1 MKIAVIGGGPG
12 GLYFSALM
20 KQLDPSHEITVWE
33 RNAPEDTFGFGVV
46 FSDQTLSGIVASDR
60 DVFEDMGDVFA
71 YWDDVDVE
79 IRGERFSIGGNGFA
93 AMSRKD
99 LLKVLQRRAVDKG
112 VTIHFSTDAPPVE
125 ELMAEHDL
133 VVASDGINSAIRGLD
148 LAHFG
153 ATEDWRSMKYI
164 WLGTDT
170 VYDAFKFFIKES
182 EWGVMQV
189 HAYPMDDQSSTFIV
203 EMDEDVWRR
212 AGFDKVDAASLPP
225 GVSDE
230 ESIERL
236 RGLWADVLEG
246 GDLLA
251 NNSKW
256 ISFRTVRVETAVKD
270 NLVLVGDAAHSAH
283 FSIGSGTKLAME
295 DALALAACL
304 GEQPT
309 IESALKAFD
318 DERQTIVKSTQRSAQ
333 ASLEWFEELAQYVG
347 QDNEQ
352 FVFNLMTRSRRI
364 TYGNLQER
372 DPKFMARVD
381 EWLLRDQQESGRVP
395 TEGDFAVPAGQSVP
409 PMFLPF
415 TIKGRTLRNR
425 VVVSAMD
432 MYSSVDGVPG
442 DFHLVH
448 LGSWAMGGA
457 ALVMT
462 EMVCVSP
469 KGRITPGC
477 GGLWTDEQQE
487 AWSRIVAYG
496 HDFGA
501 LMGCQLGHSGRKG
514 STRLMWEGIDQ
525 PLHEGNWPLIAPSP
539 IPYLDGISQV
549 PREMTRED
557 MDSVRDDFVAAAR
570 RAAAADFDVLELHCA
585 HGYLLSGF
593 LTPVSNQR
601 TDEYGGS
608 LENRLRYPLEVF
620 DAVKAVWPEDRPL
633 FVRVSATD
641 WVPDGLSQEDS
652 IAIAAAFA
660 EHGAD
665 VIDVSTGQTTSEA
678 KPAFGRSYQTPYADR
693 IRNVTGVATMAVGSI
708 SSWDDANTTVAA
720 GRADLTALGRPHLY
734 DPHWTLY
741 AAAEQGV
748 SMPWLR
754 WPDQYLAGSRKP
766 PAGRSEEPKPR
777 LELKP
782 AESVSASRPSRW
794 RPVSAGSDPS

>member
-1 MKIAVIGGGPG
+1 
-12 GLYFSALM
+12 
-20 KQLDPSHEITVWE
+20 
-33 RNAPEDTFGFGVV
+33 
-46 FSDQTLSGIVASDR
+46 
-60 DVFEDMGDVFA
+60 
-71 YWDDVDVE
+71 
-79 IRGERFSIGGNGFA
+79 
-93 AMSRKD
+93 
-99 LLKVLQRRAVDKG
+99 
-112 VTIHFSTDAPPVE
+112 
-125 ELMAEHDL
+125 MAEHDL

-372 DPKFMARVD
+372 DPKFRARVD
-381 EWLLRDQQESGRVP
+381 EWLLRDQQDSGRVP

-448 LGSWAMGGA
+448 LGSRAMGGA

-462 EMVCVSP
+462 AMVCVSP
-469 KGRITPGC
+469 QGRITPGR
-477 GGLWTDEQQE
+477 GGPWTDEQQE

-557 MDSVRDDFVAAAR
+557 MDSVRDDFVAETRNAN
-570 RAAAADFDVLELHCA
+570 
-585 HGYLLSGF
+585 
-593 LTPVSNQR
+593 T
-601 TDEYGGS
+601 
-608 LENRLRYPLEVF
+608 
-620 DAVKAVWPEDRPL
+620 EDIE
-633 FVRVSATD
+633 
-641 WVPDGLSQEDS
+641 GIEM
-652 IAIAAAFA
+652 
-660 EHGAD
+660 HGAD
-665 VIDVSTGQTTSEA
+665 G
-678 KPAFGRSYQTPYADR
+678 
-693 IRNVTGVATMAVGSI
+693 
-708 SSWDDANTTVAA
+708 
-720 GRADLTALGRPHLY
+720 
-734 DPHWTLY
+734 
-741 AAAEQGV
+741 
-748 SMPWLR
+748 
-754 WPDQYLAGSRKP
+754 
-766 PAGRSEEPKPR
+766 
-777 LELKP
+777 
-782 AESVSASRPSRW
+782 
-794 RPVSAGSDPS
+794 